1 MSSTKRKKKNPA
13 LDYYPTPHW
22 CTTRFLE
29 KINLRTA
36 NSFWLEPC
44 VGNCSILDAVNNFYS
59 TKNQTLPNW
68 TAIEIQESFEE
79 DIKKRLSQEK
89 YLISDF
95 FKVDNSFIKH
105 PNVII
110 TNPPF
115 NHALEF
121 IKKAIELEPEY
132 VCMLLR
138 LNFLG
143 SQERSDYLREH
154 MPDIYVIPN
163 RPSFTGGKTDS
174 IEYAWFVWS
183 KYNDYGKNS
192 SGKIVIL
199 ETTPANIRK
208 K

>member
-1 MSSTKRKKKNPA
+1 
-13 LDYYPTPHW
+13 
-22 CTTRFLE
+22 
-29 KINLRTA
+29 
-36 NSFWLEPC
+36 
-44 VGNCSILDAVNNFYS
+44 
-59 TKNQTLPNW
+59 
-68 TAIEIQESFEE
+68 
-79 DIKKRLSQEK
+79 
-89 YLISDF
+89 
-95 FKVDNSFIKH
+95 
-105 PNVII
+105 
-110 TNPPF
+110 
-115 NHALEF
+115 
-121 IKKAIELEPEY
+121 
-132 VCMLLR
+132 MLLR

>member
-1 MSSTKRKKKNPA
+1 MRNFQKC
-13 LDYYPTPHW
+13 LDFSY
-22 CTTRFLE
+22 
-29 KINLRTA
+29 
-36 NSFWLEPC
+36 S
-44 VGNCSILDAVNNFYS
+44 VNNFYS
-59 TKNQTLPNW
+59 TRNQTLPNW
-68 TAIEIQESFEE
+68 TAVEIQESFEE